1 MTAGPASLTGES
13 GDSAVG
19 SFDPYDPAV
28 IADPYPSYDRL
39 RPHGPAYN
47 ADLKVW
53 FLLRFDDVLAAAS
66 DPERFSSAGGIDI
79 GHSESN
85 PARNVFTLDN
95 PEHDQLR
102 HAVSARFTPR
112 AIARFEPR
120 VRDLVREH
128 LTQFMGDG
136 RCELMSALAIP
147 LPIIV
152 VGDLLGVPPPDRPQF
167 REWADS
173 LVHQDPRDAQSVMR
187 ARAAGQHVANYFIE
201 ELVRRRADPRDDLI
215 GDLLQTEVGGRL
227 MTPAEVVGF
236 AFALI
241 VAGTETTT
249 NLIGNAMLALA
260 DFPDERRRFAAE
272 PALAAAVVEETFRY
286 DSPVQG
292 LARVTTRDVA
302 IGDAM
307 IPSGARVQLRYGAA
321 NRDPQRYADPGCFQ
335 LDRPP
340 PPGIR
345 HLALGHGIHFCLGAA
360 LARLEGTIALEE
372 LVRVMPEWDV
382 TNVTRR
388 PSAEVR
394 GPATLDLT
402 FTATAGR

>member
-1 MTAGPASLTGES
+1 MTAG
-13 GDSAVG
+13 SADLAATG

-28 IADPYPSYDRL
+28 IADPYPVYDRL
-39 RPHGPAYN
+39 RPSGPAYN
-47 ADLKVW
+47 AGLSVW
-53 FLLRFDDVLAAAS
+53 FLLRFADVLAAAS
-66 DPERFSSAGGIDI
+66 DPETFSSAGGIDI

-85 PARNVFTLDN
+85 PARNIFTLDN
-95 PEHDQLR
+95 PEHDELR
-102 HAVSARFTPR
+102 HSVSARFTPR
-112 AIARFEPR
+112 AIAAFEPR
-120 VRDLVREH
+120 VRSLVREQ
-128 LTQFMGDG
+128 LTQFIGDG
-136 RCELMSALAIP
+136 QCELMAALAIP

-152 VGDLLGVPPPDRPQF
+152 VGDLLGVPAEDRLQF

-173 LVHQDPRDAQSVMR
+173 LVHQDPRDSESVLR
-187 ARAAGQHVANYFIE
+187 ARVAGQDVANYFIE
-201 ELVRRRADPRDDLI
+201 ELVKRRTEPRDDLI
-215 GDLLQTEVGGRL
+215 GDLLQTQVGGRL

-260 DFPDERRRFAAE
+260 AFPEQRRRFAAD
-272 PALAAAVVEETFRY
+272 PSLASAVVEETFRY

-302 IGDAM
+302 IGDAV

-321 NRDPQRYADPGCFQ
+321 NRDPERYADAGRFVI
-335 LDRPP
+335 DRPA

-372 LVRVMPEWDV
+372 IVRVMPEWDV
-382 TNVTRR
+382 TNMTRR

-394 GPATLDLT
+394 GPATLELT
-402 FTATAGR
+402 FAAAERP

>member
-1 MTAGPASLTGES
+1 MTAG
-13 GDSAVG
+13 SADLAATG

-28 IADPYPSYDRL
+28 IADPYPVYDRL
-39 RPHGPAYN
+39 RPSGPAYN
-47 ADLKVW
+47 AGLSVW
-53 FLLRFDDVLAAAS
+53 FLLRFADVLAAAS
-66 DPERFSSAGGIDI
+66 DPETFSSAGGIDI

-85 PARNVFTLDN
+85 PARNIFTLDN
-95 PEHDQLR
+95 PEHDELR
-102 HAVSARFTPR
+102 HSVSARFTPR
-112 AIARFEPR
+112 AIAAFEPR
-120 VRDLVREH
+120 VRSLVREQ
-128 LTQFMGDG
+128 LTQFIGDG
-136 RCELMSALAIP
+136 QCELMAALAIP

-152 VGDLLGVPPPDRPQF
+152 VGDLLGVPAEDRLQF

-173 LVHQDPRDAQSVMR
+173 LVHQDPRDSESVLR
-187 ARAAGQHVANYFIE
+187 ARVAGQDVANYFIE
-201 ELVRRRADPRDDLI
+201 ELVKRRTEPRDDLI
-215 GDLLQTEVGGRL
+215 GDLLQTQVGGRL

-260 DFPDERRRFAAE
+260 AFPEQRRRFAAD
-272 PALAAAVVEETFRY
+272 PSLASAVVEETFRY

-302 IGDAM
+302 IGDAV

-321 NRDPQRYADPGCFQ
+321 NRDPGRYADAGRFVI
-335 LDRPP
+335 DRPA

-372 LVRVMPEWDV
+372 IVRVMPEWDV
-382 TNVTRR
+382 TNMTRR

-402 FTATAGR
+402 FAPGVVR